1 MSDVPGRFVLIWGQS
16 PMTATA
22 LQVVEK
28 IIKSGFHGSIPSARF
43 DVAFATVCI
52 LFFAQGANV
61 LVQEQFA
68 FEILA
73 ALHVLRA
80 IKFQRVN

>member
-1 MSDVPGRFVLIWGQS
+1 
-16 PMTATA
+16 MTATA